1 MSDYS
6 VAEAFQQIEDYLIDS
21 MIRNLSHHVGLEQA
35 EGINYTQ
42 WQAEQLAALAEYRR
56 TNAEKFTEYFSK
68 INARITVALNRAA
81 QLGETEQEQAILKA
95 LKSGWKRPRP
105 AKYYGTDSL
114 SGAFFR
120 VNDRKLNAYIAA
132 VKRDMKKAETALLRM
147 ADDQY
152 RKAIFNAGVAY
163 NTGIYTL
170 PQAIDSATNDMLSRG
185 LNCIEYKNGARVC
198 IDTYAEMA
206 LRTSATRCYLQG
218 ESRKRDEWGVNTVIV
233 NKRGIACPRCLKYVG
248 RVFYD
253 DVYGSVPVPDDKYPR
268 LSEAIAGGLYHP
280 NCKDIHTTWFEGIST
295 PPAEMS
301 DADKKKAEENYKLEQ
316 RQRYNERQIRKYKR
330 LSAGTLDP
338 DEKQRYTKRLVQ
350 WENYNANFIE
360 QHGDVLRQRAER
372 EKIRD
377 WNFSVPKPP
386 IKARKGVD
394 KSAGSGIMEREREF
408 GVQYGPISIKADVEF
423 IFSREYTNL
432 FSNITN
438 NQVVN
443 DSIADLSRKAILHR
457 NGSKYEDMYIV
468 NANTGEVMGQ
478 QLDMQYP
485 SGISYNDSI
494 KSALSRAKEENI
506 PIIAIHN
513 HPEGYPPSID
523 DFNKAYDNNY
533 ILGIACGHNGQVYV
547 YDKPEFH
554 ISQTDA
560 DEIHAAMN
568 LLIDQGADPDRIYRE
583 YYNELGLSYRIE
595 KGGGD
600 NGSS

>member
-1 MSDYS
+1 MAEYS
-6 VAEAFQQIEDYLIDS
+6 LAEAFQQIEDYLIDS

-56 TNAEKFTEYFSK
+56 TNAKKFTDYFSK

-81 QLGETEQEQAILKA
+81 GLGETEQEQAILKA
-95 LKSGWKRPRP
+95 LKSGWKHPRP
-105 AKYYGTDSL
+105 AKDYGTDSL

-147 ADDQY
+147 ANDQY
-152 RKAIFNAGVAY
+152 RKAIFNAGIAY

-170 PQAIDSATNDMLSRG
+170 PQAIDSATKDMLSRG

-233 NKRGIACPRCLKYVG
+233 NKRGIACPKCLKYVG

-338 DEKQRYTKRLVQ
+338 AEKQRYTKRLVQ

-394 KSAGSGIMEREREF
+394 KSAGSGIMVKKDILR
-408 GVQYGPISIKADVEF
+408 SLADPMLEVLGTAE
-423 IFSREYTNL
+423 
-432 FSNITN
+432 
-438 NQVVN
+438 
-443 DSIADLSRKAILHR
+443 DSHP
-457 NGSKYEDMYIV
+457 E
-468 NANTGEVMGQ
+468 EV
-478 QLDMQYP
+478 
-485 SGISYNDSI
+485 
-494 KSALSRAKEENI
+494 ENI
-506 PIIAIHN
+506 LNYLRKNKVEVIRDEHGTI
-513 HPEGYPPSID
+513 GYSP
-523 DFNKAYDNNY
+523 
-533 ILGIACGHNGQVYV
+533 G
-547 YDKPEFH
+547 
-554 ISQTDA
+554 
-560 DEIHAAMN
+560 
-568 LLIDQGADPDRIYRE
+568 IYRGQPGQFIVPRGASISAWRHE
-583 YYNELGLSYRIE
+583 LQHVKDNEAMGWLSNMELLFGDKDRRIKMEERAYSVEIEFAKSLGRQDIVERLEALLDEERRKINELY
-595 KGGGD
+595 GD
-600 NGSS
+600 